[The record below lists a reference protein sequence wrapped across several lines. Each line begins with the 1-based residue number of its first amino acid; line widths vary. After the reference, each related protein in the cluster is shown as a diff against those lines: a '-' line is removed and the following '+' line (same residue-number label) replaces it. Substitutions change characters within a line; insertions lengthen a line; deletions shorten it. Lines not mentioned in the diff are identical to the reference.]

1 MATSPCSAVVA
12 PMKENLKKGKLV
24 GVMSAKVGYSTP
36 LMHVAEIEK
45 SIHFYELLGFATI
58 DTDRC
63 NPLGWARLHCED
75 GSAVMFLRAERPVDA
90 SARAFMLYMYTPDL
104 AGLRERLLAGGVN
117 APPINYP
124 EYMPSGKIN
133 IVDPDG
139 YKIEI
144 GHWGKSEQEA
154 WEKRIAAKTGN
165 QT

>member
-1 MATSPCSAVVA
+1 MT
-12 PMKENLKKGKLV
+12 G
-24 GVMSAKVGYSTP
+24 KVGYSTP

-45 SIHFYELLGFATI
+45 SIAFYELLGFTTI

-75 GSAVMFLRAERPVDA
+75 GSAVMFLRAERSIDA
-90 SARAFMLYMYTPDL
+90 SAQAFMLYMYTPDL
-104 AGLRERLLAGGVN
+104 AGLRQHLMDGSVKTPA
-117 APPINYP
+117 INCP

-144 GHWGKSEQEA
+144 AHWGKSEQEA
-154 WEKRIAAKTGN
+154 WEKRLAAKSEGAS
-165 QT
+165 